1 MVYARIAAHPLQ
13 PPGCT
18 MTHRYI
24 VASGRPDYDIVV
36 TTEQRSSGAWAV
48 VANVVHATPTGLST
62 LPIPVP
68 PSDFPTESDARDTG
82 VRVAQEWI
90 GENAPETES
99 GPAR

>member
-1 MVYARIAAHPLQ
+1 
-13 PPGCT
+13 

-48 VANVVHATPTGLST
+48 VANVVHATPSGLST
-62 LPIPVP
+62 LPIPIP
-68 PSDFPTESDARDTG
+68 SSDFPTESDARETG